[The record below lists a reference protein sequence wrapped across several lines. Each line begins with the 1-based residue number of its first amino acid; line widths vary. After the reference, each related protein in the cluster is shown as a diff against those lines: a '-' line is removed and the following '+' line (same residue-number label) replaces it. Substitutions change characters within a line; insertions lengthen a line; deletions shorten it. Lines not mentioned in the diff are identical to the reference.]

1 MMTLRFILIP
11 LVAVMLPLVAVSSA
25 DAGIIVTVGRVSP
38 VDVTKKPKAMAT
50 AFPTDADGGGDRM
63 CVVTLDGR
71 TNCPQVASIDPMTG
85 LPAGWMCRPLGSN
98 RFYCDEPGRGAG
110 ADGEG
115 GAGGFEEAD
124 GGDDVD
130 DVDDVDGDDAIEAFG
145 CDAGGAGSGF
155 GVLAAFG
162 ALGVAGLRRRAARG

>member
-1 MMTLRFILIP
+1 MMTLRFILTP
-11 LVAVMLPLVAVSSA
+11 LVAFMLPLVAASSA
-25 DAGIIVTVGRVSP
+25 DAGIIVTVGRPSP
-38 VDVTKKPKAMAT
+38 VDVTKKPKATAT
-50 AFPTDADGGGDRM
+50 AFPIDADGGDRM
-63 CVVTLDGR
+63 CIVTLDGR

-85 LPAGWMCRPLGSN
+85 LPSGWMCRPLGSN

-115 GAGGFEEAD
+115 GAGGFD
-124 GGDDVD
+124 GTDVESD

-145 CDAGGAGSGF
+145 CDAGGASSGF

-162 ALGVAGLRRRAARG
+162 ALGVMGVRRRAARG

>member
-1 MMTLRFILIP
+1 MTTLRFILIP
-11 LVAVMLPLVAVSSA
+11 LVAVMLPLVASSA
-25 DAGIIVTVGRVSP
+25 DAGIIVTVGRPTP
-38 VDVTKKPKAMAT
+38 VDMTKKPKAMT
-50 AFPTDADGGGDRM
+50 NTFPVDNDGGGDRM

-71 TNCPQVASIDPMTG
+71 TNCPQVFTIDPLTG
-85 LPAGWMCRPLGSN
+85 LPMGWMCRPLGAN

-124 GGDDVD
+124 GSAEDVD
-130 DVDDVDGDDAIEAFG
+130 EVDGGEEIEAFG

-155 GVLAAFG
+155 GVLAALG
-162 ALGVAGLRRRAARG
+162 AIGVLSARRRAARR

>member
-1 MMTLRFILIP
+1 MTTLRYILVP
-11 LVAVMLPLVAVSSA
+11 LVAVMLPLVASSA
-25 DAGIIVTVGRVSP
+25 HAGIIVTVGRPSP
-38 VDVTKKPKAMAT
+38 VDTTKKPKAAT
-50 AFPTDADGGGDRM
+50 AFPVDANDGGGDRM

-71 TNCPQVASIDPMTG
+71 TNCPQVFTIDPLTG
-85 LPAGWMCRPLGSN
+85 LPMGWMCRPLGAN

-124 GGDDVD
+124 GSANVD
-130 DVDDVDGDDAIEAFG
+130 DVGDMDGGEEIEAFG

-155 GVLAAFG
+155 GVLAALG
-162 ALGVAGLRRRAARG
+162 ALGAMGVRRRTARR